1 MTNDTHIIS
10 PHVLEHPDG
19 RVLCLPADDVGGDT
33 RGLAVFVNGDLA
45 SRMAPEGFYPVHC
58 SAGDLAQLG
67 VDTGMYLAVL
77 LGLGGELEGSVL
89 SLDAFVGML
98 EGDME

>member
-1 MTNDTHIIS
+1 MTDTHIIS

-19 RVLCLPADDVGGDT
+19 RVLCLPADNAGGNT

-58 SAGDLAQLG
+58 SAQELQDLGESAQIS
-67 VDTGMYLAVL
+67 LAVI
-77 LGLGGELEGSVL
+77 LGLGGDLEGSVL
-89 SLDAFVGML
+89 SLDAFVGVL
-98 EGDME
+98 LGEME